1 MITNPKILRA
11 KEGFLWVV
19 CSIPRMCKYNY
30 RNIDHKEEKE
40 VSEKDVPYR

>member
-30 RNIDHKEEKE
+30 RIDHKEGKE
-40 VSEKDVPYR
+40 VSEKDVPCR